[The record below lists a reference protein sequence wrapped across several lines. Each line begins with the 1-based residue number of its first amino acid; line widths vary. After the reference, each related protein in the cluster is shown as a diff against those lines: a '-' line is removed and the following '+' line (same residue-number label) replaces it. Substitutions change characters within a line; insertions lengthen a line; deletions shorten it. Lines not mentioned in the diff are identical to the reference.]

1 MKTTSS
7 KTASATHP
15 DAIAL
20 LTEDHK
26 AVQKIFKEFEKLKQ
40 NEGSDEEKS
49 ELVLR
54 ACQELTVH
62 AQIEEEIFYPAV
74 RDGIEDDDLMDE
86 AEVEHASAKDLIA
99 QLESMEPGN
108 DLFDARFT
116 VLGEYIDHH
125 VKEEQE
131 EMFPK
136 AKKAKLD
143 LMALGEDLAQR
154 KKELRGELGI
164 NDPDLEDREAE
175 IAEQPRRAVGK
186 AGGRR

>member
-40 NEGSDEEKS
+40 NDGSDEEKS

-62 AQIEEEIFYPAV
+62 A
-74 RDGIEDDDLMDE
+74 
-86 AEVEHASAKDLIA
+86 
-99 QLESMEPGN
+99 PG
-108 DLFDARFT
+108 
-116 VLGEYIDHH
+116 
-125 VKEEQE
+125 
-131 EMFPK
+131 
-136 AKKAKLD
+136 
-143 LMALGEDLAQR
+143 
-154 KKELRGELGI
+154 
-164 NDPDLEDREAE
+164 
-175 IAEQPRRAVGK
+175 
-186 AGGRR
+186 

>member
-1 MKTTSS
+1 MKTTPT

-40 NEGSDEEKS
+40 NDGSDEEKS

-74 RDGIEDDDLMDE
+74 RDGIDDDDLMDE

-143 LMALGEDLAQR
+143 LVALGEDLAQR
-154 KKELRGELGI
+154 KKELRAELGI
-164 NDPDLEDREAE
+164 GDPDLEDREAE
-175 IAEQPRRAVGK
+175 IVEQPRRAVRK

>member
-1 MKTTSS
+1 MKTTPS
-7 KTASATHP
+7 KMASATHP

-74 RDGIEDDDLMDE
+74 RDGIDDDLMDE

-116 VLGEYIDHH
+116 VLREYIDHH

-143 LMALGEDLAQR
+143 LVALGEDLAQR